1 MLGVKRGLAC
11 ACCQGKVEMSPS
23 WQSRN
28 VPFRLDLWKVR
39 DISAGA
45 GEAETGSA
53 GEQPDQGL
61 AGRNSSR
68 TMGCQACFFRR
79 AAE

>member
-61 AGRNSSR
+61 AGRTHLYDGQSGVLLPSR
-68 TMGCQACFFRR
+68 R
-79 AAE
+79 